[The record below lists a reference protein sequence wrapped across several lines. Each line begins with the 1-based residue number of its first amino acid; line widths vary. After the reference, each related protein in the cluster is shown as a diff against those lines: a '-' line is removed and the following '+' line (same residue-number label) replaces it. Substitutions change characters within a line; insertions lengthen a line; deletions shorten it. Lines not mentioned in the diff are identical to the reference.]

1 MKTRVTELLG
11 IEQPIIQGAMAWIAD
26 ARLAAAVSN
35 AGGLGIIACGSAPL
49 SWVREQVELARTLTD
64 KPFGVNIML
73 MNPEAPQLA
82 ELLAEL
88 RVPVITTGAGNPGN
102 YIDRWKEAGAKVV
115 PVVASSAL
123 AKRMERCGADAVIAE
138 GCEAGGHIGELTTMA
153 LTPAVCDAAA
163 IERAEAHWKGM
174 KKKCA
179 RLKTAGGFH
188 SPLMTS
194 ASEALAN
201 YFASSDAP
209 VFNEAEIT
217 LICNTDAAPFVV
229 SEAAERLSAQVIS
242 PVLFEQG
249 VNYLIDKGENE
260 FVEIGYGGVLFTM
273 MKRISKEVNRVR
285 VGTREQFD
293 EYVSTL

>member
-1 MKTRVTELLG
+1 MLAL
-11 IEQPIIQGAMAWIAD
+11 
-26 ARLAAAVSN
+26 LAASH
-35 AGGLGIIACGSAPL
+35 
-49 SWVREQVELARTLTD
+49 ED
-64 KPFGVNIML
+64 
-73 MNPEAPQLA
+73 A
-82 ELLAEL
+82 E
-88 RVPVITTGAGNPGN
+88 
-102 YIDRWKEAGAKVV
+102 VV
-115 PVVASSAL
+115 
-123 AKRMERCGADAVIAE
+123 
-138 GCEAGGHIGELTTMA
+138 CEACAGEDIL
-153 LTPAVCDAAA
+153 LPANFNCPGQVVLSGDAAA
-163 IERAEAHWKGM
+163 IDRAEAHWKGM

-194 ASEALAN
+194 ASEVLAN
-201 YFASSDAP
+201 YFAGSDAP

-273 MKRISKEVNRVR
+273 MKRISKEVDRVR

>member
-1 MKTRVTELLG
+1 MRLALAGILSLDDAFKLLKVRASAMA
-11 IEQPIIQGAMAWIAD
+11 EACQQREGAMLAL
-26 ARLAAAVSN
+26 LAASHEDAEAV
-35 AGGLGIIACGSAPL
+35 
-49 SWVREQVELARTLTD
+49 
-64 KPFGVNIML
+64 
-73 MNPEAPQLA
+73 
-82 ELLAEL
+82 
-88 RVPVITTGAGNPGN
+88 
-102 YIDRWKEAGAKVV
+102 
-115 PVVASSAL
+115 
-123 AKRMERCGADAVIAE
+123 
-138 GCEAGGHIGELTTMA
+138 CEACAGEDIL
-153 LTPAVCDAAA
+153 LPANFNCPGQVVLSGDAAA

-194 ASEALAN
+194 ASEVLAN
-201 YFASSDAP
+201 YFAGSDAP

-273 MKRISKEVNRVR
+273 MKRISKEVDRVR

>member
-1 MKTRVTELLG
+1 MTVWMCSG
-11 IEQPIIQGAMAWIAD
+11 QGAQSEGMGADLLDILEVREVFLSLDDAFKLLKVRASAMAEACQQREG
-26 ARLAAAVSN
+26 AMLALLAASHEDAEAV
-35 AGGLGIIACGSAPL
+35 
-49 SWVREQVELARTLTD
+49 
-64 KPFGVNIML
+64 
-73 MNPEAPQLA
+73 
-82 ELLAEL
+82 
-88 RVPVITTGAGNPGN
+88 
-102 YIDRWKEAGAKVV
+102 
-115 PVVASSAL
+115 
-123 AKRMERCGADAVIAE
+123 
-138 GCEAGGHIGELTTMA
+138 CEACAGKDIL
-153 LTPAVCDAAA
+153 LPANFNCPGQVVLSGDAAA

-201 YFASSDAP
+201 YFEGSDAP

-273 MKRISKEVNRVR
+273 MKRISKEVDRVR